1 MFRIEKDSLVQK
13 EIPSDSLY
21 GIHAFRAKEN
31 FPGNTIFPVEWY
43 KAVGITKL
51 ACYNTYRKFRDAATE
66 KFGQSLTME
75 IIADET
81 LNAMIESAKEVS
93 EGKHFEHFIVP
104 AIQGGAG
111 TSINMNINEI
121 IANAALL
128 KTGNKCGEYTYID
141 PTEHANI
148 YQSTNDVIPTSL
160 TVAAMQLLQSL
171 ENRVNGLRV
180 KIEKLE
186 RESDDKLRP
195 GYTQM
200 QEAVPSSFSLLF
212 SSYNEALSRDWWRV
226 SKCIERL
233 KPVNLGGGAI
243 GTGLAVPRFFVMQ
256 VVPELRSLTGLPVSH
271 SENLSDATSNLD
283 KWVEVHGILKA
294 LAVNLEKMVSDM
306 RLLAS
311 DLVGDKSILIPE
323 KQVGS
328 SIMPGKIN
336 PVIPEFV
343 ISVSHKVYS
352 NDTLVTSLSSQ
363 GCLELNAY
371 LPVIGY
377 AVLESINL
385 LISSC
390 KTTED
395 NLITGLIVN
404 DNTAYYSLFH
414 SPSVTTALTPHIGY
428 HKAAELAKLMKE
440 KKYDIFDANSILKII
455 EEARLKEILQPG
467 NLLKLGFSLEDLTP
481 RTPLKGG

>member
-1 MFRIEKDSLVQK
+1 MFRIEKDSLGRK
-13 EIPSDSLY
+13 EIPSDALY
-21 GIHAFRAKEN
+21 GIHALRAKEN
-31 FPGNTIFPVEWY
+31 FPGNTPFPVEWY
-43 KAVGITKL
+43 KAVGLTKL
-51 ACYNTYRKFRDAATE
+51 ACYNTYRKFRDTATE
-66 KFGQSLTME
+66 KYGENLAIK
-75 IIADET
+75 IIGDDI
-81 LNAMIESAKEVS
+81 LSAMIEAAGDVA
-93 EGKHFEHFIVP
+93 EGKYFGHFIVP
-104 AIQGGAG
+104 AVQGGAG

-121 IANAALL
+121 IANTALI
-128 KTGNKCGEYTYID
+128 KTGNKPGEYEKID

-148 YQSTNDVIPTSL
+148 YQSTNDVIPTAL
-160 TVAAMQLLQSL
+160 TVAAMFLSQSL
-171 ENRVNGLRV
+171 EGHVNSLRL

-186 RESDDKLRP
+186 RDTDDKLRP
-195 GYTQM
+195 GFTQM

-243 GTGLAVPRFFVMQ
+243 GTGLAVPRFFIMQ

-283 KWVEVHGILKA
+283 KWVEVHAILKA
-294 LAVNLEKMVSDM
+294 LAVNLEKMVSDL

-311 DLVGDKSILIPE
+311 DVVGDKSIVIPE

-343 ISVSHKVYS
+343 ISAAHKIYS
-352 NDTLVTSLSSQ
+352 NDNLLSSLCGQ

-390 KTTED
+390 KTAEN
-395 NLITGLIVN
+395 NLISGLTVN
-404 DNTAYYSLFH
+404 ESPGYYSLIH
-414 SPSVTTALTPHIGY
+414 SASVTTALVPHVGY
-428 HKAAELAKLMKE
+428 HKAAELARLMKD
-440 KKYDIFDANSILKII
+440 KKYDIFEANRILKII
-455 EEARLKEILQPG
+455 DQEKLKEILQPG
-467 NLLKLGFSLEDLTP
+467 NLLKLGFSLEDL
-481 RTPLKGG
+481 K